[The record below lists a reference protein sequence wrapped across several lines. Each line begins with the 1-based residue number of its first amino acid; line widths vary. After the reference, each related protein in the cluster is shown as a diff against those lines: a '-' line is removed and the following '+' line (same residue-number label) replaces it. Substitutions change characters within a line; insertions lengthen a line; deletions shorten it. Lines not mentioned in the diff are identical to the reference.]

1 MTQWKR
7 PDIEEMVEFL
17 LNLAGVA
24 YILGFLVAVEAVLL
38 KLFY

>member
-7 PDIEEMVEFL
+7 PDSDGVVEFL